1 MSSTI
6 LLGDLST
13 GGIPPGFPMVEE
25 AQRCL
30 HTRLRRRMLEGTW
43 RDDLLRAICARVGLI
58 RTEAWAESP
67 VLETNPFA
75 AICKELAVLYVEPPL
90 VRHDLAAPAEVNAME
105 DALASAGLWGLLAR
119 MQRYCLGL
127 REMFIRI
134 DLENGYPTFRPVYPD
149 MVWALPRQDK
159 PDHPVEVRELRQ
171 RDVLGKRAWTYDIL
185 SVRDPAKPVYAIH
198 LCREDGNIGEDISEQ
213 FWDTPRSGDAYPYRR
228 RDGTPFLPIVL
239 YHAERTGDRLFDSY
253 TWAEIVDGSMSLA
266 VKANLLDHTFVQA
279 SWPQRWMLGAEVA
292 GTETDGKRREIVTD
306 PATVMQLR
314 KQEDFD
320 GQPQVGQWQPGGDVE
335 KMQAVLEGMSAQLA
349 SEAGVSVSDIQRLN
363 SQRSGVSISLT
374 NEGKRSQQ
382 RRFAVHFREPD
393 QRLIAIV
400 AALLNRYN
408 EGEQLPANYP
418 EGGWQILYR
427 ELPLSPDELNARRNN
442 ILELMDAKL
451 ISRLQAFRELNPGL
465 SEQAARIELEKID
478 GGTTAS
484 SGGKIALTATD
495 IAGIV
500 TVNEARA
507 SQDLPP
513 LPGPEG
519 LLTVSEYQAKHAAT
533 IAAAASAA
541 AGNLPQ

>member
-1 MSSTI
+1 MTI
-6 LLGDLST
+6 IENDLAT
-13 GGIPPGFPMVEE
+13 GGIPPGFPILEE
-25 AQRCL
+25 AMRCL

-43 RDDLLRAICARVGLI
+43 RDDLLKAICSRVGI
-58 RTEAWAESP
+58 VRTEAWAESP

-90 VRHDLAAPAEVNAME
+90 TRHDLADPTEVSNME
-105 DALASAGLWGLLAR
+105 VALDAAGLWGLLAR

-159 PDHPVEVRELRQ
+159 PDQPIEVRELRQ

-185 SVRDPAKPVYAIH
+185 SIRDPANPTYAIH
-198 LCREDGNIGEDISEQ
+198 LCQENGNVGADISDQ
-213 FWDTPRSGDAYPYRR
+213 FWDAPRSGDAYPYRR

-239 YHAERTGDRLFDSY
+239 YHAERTGDRLFDAY
-253 TWAEIVDGSMSLA
+253 TWAEIVDGSLSLA

-279 SWPQRWMLGAEVA
+279 SWPQRWMLGTEVA
-292 GTETDGKRREIVTD
+292 GMETDGKRREIVTD
-306 PATVMQLR
+306 PAVVTQLR

-320 GQPQVGQWQPGGDVE
+320 GQPQVGQWEAGGDIE
-335 KMQAVLEGMSAQLA
+335 KMQNVLEGMSAQLA

-382 RRFAVHFREPD
+382 RRFAIHFRESD
-393 QRLIAIV
+393 QRLVAIV
-400 AALLNRYN
+400 AALFNRYN
-408 EGEQLPANYP
+408 EGIGLPANYP

-442 ILELMDAKL
+442 ILELLSSKM
-451 ISRLQAFRELNPGL
+451 ISRIQAFRELNPGL
-465 SEQAARIELEKID
+465 SEKAARIELEKID
-478 GGTTAS
+478 AGTVAS
-484 SGGKIALTATD
+484 SGGKIVLTSTD

-513 LPGPEG
+513 LEG
-519 LLTVSEYQAKHAAT
+519 EDGMLTVSRYQAKYASV
-533 IAAAASAA
+533 IAIAASAA